1 MSVCDVVVVG
11 AGFSGLMAARCL
23 VAGGLSVRVLEA
35 RDRVGGRT
43 LTRQV
48 EGEAIDIGGQWI
60 GPAQHRMHALCKELH
75 IGLFPTFDRGR
86 KILDVAGKQST
97 YEGAIPSLPLL
108 HLLELQWSMMRIDRM
123 TAKVPVQDPWFV
135 RGAAEMDAL
144 TVEAWKQRS
153 VRSQQVR
160 EVFDAAMRVVFGAEP
175 SEMSLLH
182 FLFYLR
188 SGGGLK
194 QLVEVKGAAQQ
205 DRLVQGAQVLASRM
219 ADALGDR
226 VILSAPVRAI
236 EQSGEFVTVTATTG
250 VYRARTVIVAI
261 PPALA
266 GKIHYDPP
274 LPAARDQL
282 TQRIPM
288 GATIKCV
295 ALYERPFWRDTG
307 FSGEVVTS
315 RDPFSVVYDNSPH
328 GEAHGALVGFVVGH
342 AARRMSTFSE
352 ADRRRQ
358 ALDGWAR
365 YFGPR
370 AARPVAYVEKDWAAD
385 PWSGGCPAGVPMPGI
400 LTVCGEALRAPVQ
413 RIHWAGTE
421 TAYEWNGYMEGALEA
436 GERAASEVMVRGS

>member
-1 MSVCDVVVVG
+1 
-11 AGFSGLMAARCL
+11 MAARSL

-48 EGEAIDIGGQWI
+48 EGAAIDVGGQWV
-60 GPAQHRMHALCKELH
+60 GPSQHRMHALCKELH
-75 IGLFPTFDRGR
+75 IDLFPTFDRGR
-86 KILDVAGKQST
+86 KILDVSGKQST

-108 HLLELQWSMMRIDRM
+108 HLLELQWSMMRIDRL
-123 TAKVPVQDPWFV
+123 TAKVPLQDPWSA
-135 RGAAEMDAL
+135 RDAAEMDAL

-153 VRSQQVR
+153 VRSRQVR

-175 SEMSLLH
+175 KELSLLH

-205 DRLVQGAQVLASRM
+205 DRLVQGAQALASRM

-226 VILSAPVRAI
+226 VVLSAPVRAI
-236 EQSGEFVTVTATTG
+236 EQSDEFVTVTAKTG
-250 VYRARTVIVAI
+250 AYRARYAIVAV
-261 PPALA
+261 PPMLA
-266 GKIHYDPP
+266 GKIDYDPP
-274 LPAARDQL
+274 LPALRDQL

-295 ALYERPFWRDTG
+295 ALYERPFWRDSG
-307 FSGEVVTS
+307 FSGEVVTT

-328 GEAHGALVGFVVGH
+328 GETHGALVGFIVGG
-342 AARRMSTFSE
+342 AARRFGGLSE

-358 ALDGWAR
+358 VLDAWAK
-365 YFGPR
+365 YFGPQ

-385 PWSGGCPAGVPMPGI
+385 PWTGGCPVGVPVPGI
-400 LTVCGEALRAPVQ
+400 LTACGQALRAPVK

-421 TAYEWNGYMEGALEA
+421 TAYEWHGYMEGALEA
-436 GERAASEVMVRGS
+436 GERAAREVMVSCGP